1 MKRLLFMMVVVNTL
15 IISTLSSCN
24 KNDSLPPPP
33 PPPPPPITLT
43 LTAYHWE
50 AEGGGV
56 FVNTF
61 NNVIPA
67 EISNSSVKV
76 YLVTNGEDKQIDQ
89 PIRFANG
96 ALWATKTQTDVKIYY
111 RGNAQN
117 VLYLNIKLV
126 ID

>member
-1 MKRLLFMMVVVNTL
+1 MKRLLFMMVIVNTL

-24 KNDSLPPPP
+24 KSDSLPPPP
-33 PPPPPPITLT
+33 PPPPPPFVLN
-43 LTAYHWE
+43 LTADHWE

-56 FVNTF
+56 FVSTF

-67 EISNSSVKV
+67 ENSNSSVKV
-76 YLVTNGEDKQIDQ
+76 YLVTNGEDKQIDH
-89 PIRFANG
+89 PISFSSG

>member
-1 MKRLLFMMVVVNTL
+1 
-15 IISTLSSCN
+15 
-24 KNDSLPPPP
+24 
-33 PPPPPPITLT
+33 LT

-76 YLVTNGEDKQIDQ
+76 YLVANGEDTQIDQ
-89 PIRFANG
+89 PFGLQAGPCGLQRHRQRKNI
-96 ALWATKTQTDVKIYY
+96 LP
-111 RGNAQN
+111 GNAQN
-117 VLYLNIKLV
+117 VVYLNIKLV
-126 ID
+126 IGLSRIKGVIILLTDASLVIKKMQT